1 MRLAY
6 VNEDTGQIN
15 STISADIMKPP
26 EEWPPANSGEI
37 IVGVPD
43 GVGVETHYW
52 DGELF
57 VAIPENNNQF
67 AEWDW
72 VTKTWVD
79 SLTYQEKLDILRANA
94 SISKFGF
101 LQGMVAAG
109 LMSSTDASELSMNR
123 LTPDLEAHLVANVS
137 QPVREVALM
146 EWASTTTIHRNDKFI
161 VDLMAELMSDQYLDQ
176 IFGVNVQAAEGS
188 NG

>member
-1 MRLAY
+1 MRVAY
-6 VNEDTGQIN
+6 VDEETGRIN
-15 STISADIMKPP
+15 AILSMAIMKPQ
-26 EEWPPANSGEI
+26 EEWPPANPGEVA
-37 IVGVPD
+37 VGASDNVEI
-43 GVGVETHYW
+43 ETHYW
-52 DGELF
+52 DGEMF
-57 VAIPENNNQF
+57 VSIPENNNQF

-94 SISKFGF
+94 SISKLGF

-123 LTPDLEAHLVANVS
+123 LTPDLEAHIVANVS
-137 QPVREVALM
+137 QPVRELALM

-161 VDLMAELMSDQYLDQ
+161 VDLMAELLSDQYLDQ